1 MTSRYILQQ
10 GRTLYFRRRAP
21 IDLAPQLGRFVK
33 IALGTDSFDVARRL
47 VGHINTNTDQFI
59 RLFDPQNTTRG
70 HSLFS

>member
-47 VGHINTNTDQFI
+47 VGHINTAVDQSI
-59 RLFDPQNTTRG
+59 RFLNIRNTTYK
-70 HSLFS
+70 SFLFS